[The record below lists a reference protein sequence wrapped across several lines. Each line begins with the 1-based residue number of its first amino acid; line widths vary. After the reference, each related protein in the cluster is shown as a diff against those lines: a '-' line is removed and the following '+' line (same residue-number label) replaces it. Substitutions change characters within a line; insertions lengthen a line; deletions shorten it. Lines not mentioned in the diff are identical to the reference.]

1 MHQHQ
6 NYLNHKICIHP
17 LQVPYTWTWTWLHFT
32 KVSAPVHWRYLIDDF
47 NIMQQSR
54 GMLAIAKLLVRYC
67 THCML
72 IYACLLWPRTTNLSY
87 CISLRCCTDADRG
100 VQTTA
105 SSVRTIEQTRQDD
118 SRGRSTDNDRIRRW
132 RHSSLTWASS
142 TRRHVIMSTIGVDS
156 ALARPSV
163 MSKVSTAHKMATT
176 GGNMPEW
183 MRRRRGTIWHHESRE
198 TDIAVAHRAR
208 HSDVRPLTSQTRVQ
222 PFAVLAAR
230 RREVLAN

>member
-1 MHQHQ
+1 
-6 NYLNHKICIHP
+6 
-17 LQVPYTWTWTWLHFT
+17 
-32 KVSAPVHWRYLIDDF
+32 
-47 NIMQQSR
+47 
-54 GMLAIAKLLVRYC
+54 MLAYYGRARRIFHTVF
-67 THCML
+67 HCDVVQM
-72 IYACLLWPRTTNLSY
+72 RTEE
-87 CISLRCCTDADRG
+87 G

-222 PFAVLAAR
+222 PFAVVAGR
-230 RREVLAN
+230 RREIQRKRYCEWKISLHRRVPSPPSSSRQMLLSKIVPITREANERLTGFQLITN